1 MVPQHGD
8 GIDTMKQEAANL
20 TGIDYHSLY
29 ELPNQQRSFMTSS
42 NSSSSTFKTLQF
54 GDADKVSS
62 SVSILKDTLQRKIT
76 EKEATD
82 KSLNGIFCPQE
93 PVFHRKLESSEA
105 RTATQEPSQSE
116 SSAAAPVV
124 SSGLDACEGFREQIM
139 DNLKD
144 DRKRRSLDR
153 YGSVSMAEAKE
164 RNLTPSVPSDMQ
176 AVLKRCETL
185 EKEVRSLKFN
195 LSFMNRKDSEQTK
208 QLEDLQRQNKSWQM
222 KKSTS

>member
-1 MVPQHGD
+1 MVL
-8 GIDTMKQEAANL
+8 IIE
-20 TGIDYHSLY
+20 Y
-29 ELPNQQRSFMTSS
+29 ELPNQQRSFMTPS

-54 GDADKVSS
+54 GDADKVLS
-62 SVSILKDTLQRKIT
+62 SVSILKDTLQRKRA

-105 RTATQEPSQSE
+105 SECSNYVQWPKPSQSE

-124 SSGLDACEGFREQIM
+124 SFGLDACEGFREQIM

-144 DRKRRSLDR
+144 DQEKSRQIWICIVSSLR
-153 YGSVSMAEAKE
+153 MAEAKE
-164 RNLTPSVPSDMQ
+164 RKLTPSVPSDMQ

-185 EKEVRSLKFN
+185 EKEVCPS
-195 LSFMNRKDSEQTK
+195 
-208 QLEDLQRQNKSWQM
+208 
-222 KKSTS
+222 

>member
-1 MVPQHGD
+1 MCMVPQHGD

-20 TGIDYHSLY
+20 TGIDYRSMY

-105 RTATQEPSQSE
+105 SECSRYVQWPRTASQEPSQSE

-144 DRKRRSLDR
+144 DRKRSLDR
-153 YGSVSMAEAKE
+153 YGSVSSAVSEEKVDTTKKRRVNVQGSIMAEAKE
-164 RNLTPSVPSDMQ
+164 RNLTPSVSSLGH
-176 AVLKRCETL
+176 ASCL
-185 EKEVRSLKFN
+185 EALR
-195 LSFMNRKDSEQTK
+195 DP
-208 QLEDLQRQNKSWQM
+208 
-222 KKSTS
+222 

>member
-1 MVPQHGD
+1 MTRSRSSELRRYTEMQNAQAAQENWSHQKPVNVQAMSNGQVDHG
-8 GIDTMKQEAANL
+8 
-20 TGIDYHSLY
+20 
-29 ELPNQQRSFMTSS
+29 
-42 NSSSSTFKTLQF
+42 
-54 GDADKVSS
+54 V
-62 SVSILKDTLQRKIT
+62 LQR
-76 EKEATD
+76 
-82 KSLNGIFCPQE
+82 
-93 PVFHRKLESSEA
+93 LEGSMNFVMDSFA
-105 RTATQEPSQSE
+105 NQTNQMYLGTASQEPSQSE

-153 YGSVSMAEAKE
+153 YGSVSSAVSEEKVDTTKKRRVNIQGSIMAEAKE

-208 QLEDLQRQNKSWQM
+208 QIEDLQRQNKSWQM